1 MVRKP
6 IKWTLF
12 VSACHPRAIRLVSGD
27 EQLMTLAQRTH
38 FSVEVAMVA
47 IGIPWETPKFQ
58 WMDQRDTCN
67 VRPPFDGLWY
77 ANNELVTGAYRYM
90 DVLENLVFP
99 QMEPNGHVSWK
110 MMNISSGTLFSDKP
124 V

>member
-67 VRPPFDGLWY
+67 VRPPFDGVKS
-77 ANNELVTGAYRYM
+77 A
-90 DVLENLVFP
+90 F
-99 QMEPNGHVSWK
+99 SW
-110 MMNISSGTLFSDKP
+110 
-124 V
+124 